1 MKAFSRAAI
10 VAILLSLV
18 LAGSARPSAAQ
29 GDLVSL
35 SAKDCTY
42 GGEFKTIAA
51 TDASTV
57 KFTLCAPDAAFL
69 AKIAFQAFQISPA
82 AYLQKTSGKGDI
94 NNLPIGTGP
103 YKLEKWDKGN
113 QIILT
118 RNDAYWGEKAKTKTV
133 VIKWTTDASAR
144 LVELQAGTADGI
156 DNVAPGDFAVVSGDS
171 NLKLYERQALNVMYL
186 GMQNTI
192 APFDNLKVRQAIA
205 YAIDKQRIVDNFYP
219 KGSTVASQF
228 VPKAI
233 FGFTKEVEPF
243 KRDIAKA
250 KQLIAES
257 GVATPIKVAL
267 SYRNVVRGYLPQPAI
282 VAQDLQAQLKEIG
295 FDVTLNEVESST
307 YITQTNK
314 GTFPLFLLGWG
325 ADWPDATN
333 FLDYHF
339 GAGANPTFGKTFKE
353 ITEPLAKAQQSADPK
368 VRYPLYQEANKQV
381 RDLVPM
387 VPIANGGSAMAFKTT
402 IAGAQASPLTDEK
415 FAFMQNTKG
424 DQLVFIQGGEPGG
437 LYCPDETDGEAFRI
451 CGQVAESLYG
461 YEIGGTAPIPKL
473 ATACTPNADL
483 TEWTC
488 KLRTGVKFHDGSAL
502 TANDVATSYIAQWD
516 ASSPLHTGRETQ
528 FSYLTASF
536 GGFLNA
542 PPAK

>member
-10 VAILLSLV
+10 VALLLSLV

-69 AKIAFQAFQISPA
+69 SKIAFQAFQISPA
-82 AYLQKTSGKGDI
+82 AYLQKTGGKGDI

-118 RNDAYWGEKAKTKTV
+118 RNEDYWGDKAKTKSV
-133 VIKWTTDASAR
+133 VIKWTADASAR
-144 LVELQAGTADGI
+144 LVELQAGTADAI

-171 NLKLYERQALNVMYL
+171 NLKLLERPATNIMYL

-192 APFDNLKVRQAIA
+192 APFDNVKVRQAIA
-205 YAIDKQRIVDNFYP
+205 YAVDKKRIVDNFYP
-219 KGSTVASQF
+219 KGSTVATQF
-228 VPKAI
+228 VPTSI
-233 FGFTKEVEPF
+233 FGYTKEVEPF
-243 KRDIAKA
+243 PHDVAKA
-250 KQLIAES
+250 KQLLTES
-257 GVATPIKVAL
+257 GVTLPINVTL
-267 SYRNVVRGYLPQPAI
+267 SYRNVVRAYLPQPPI
-282 VAQDLQAQLKEIG
+282 VATDIQAQLKEVGIN
-295 FDVTLNEVESST
+295 VTLNEVESST
-307 YITQTNK
+307 YISQTNK
-314 GTFPLFLLGWG
+314 GAFPFFLLGWS

-381 RDLVPM
+381 RDLAPM
-387 VPIANGGSAMAFKTT
+387 VPIANGGSGLAYKST
-402 IAGAQASPLTDEK
+402 ISGAQASPLTDEK
-415 FAFMQNTKG
+415 FAVMQNTKG
-424 DQLVFIQGGEPGG
+424 DQIVFIQGGEPGG
-437 LYCPDETDGEAFRI
+437 LYCPDETDGEAFRV
-451 CGQVAESLYG
+451 CGQVAEALYG
-461 YEIGGTAPIPKL
+461 YEIGGTNPIPKL

-488 KLRTGVKFHDGSAL
+488 KIRSGVKFHDGTAL
-502 TANDVATSYIAQWD
+502 TANDVAQSWIVQWD
-516 ASSPLHTGRETQ
+516 ASNPLHVGRETQ
-528 FSYLTASF
+528 FAYLTATF
-536 GGFLNA
+536 GGYLNP